1 MELTQLVRIAKK
13 KKSFNISNIY
23 NLKISFLSHLSSETH
38 FDTELIVCGCTML
51 LFACD
56 DSEDVAVFKV
66 C

>member
-1 MELTQLVRIAKK
+1 MHANTLLMRQGAAQDVNHCSAHKE
-13 KKSFNISNIY
+13 
-23 NLKISFLSHLSSETH
+23 ISFISHLSSESH
-38 FDTELIVCGCTML
+38 LDTELVVCGCTVL